1 MSPHPGSE
9 TPPEPPTSSPKSPA
23 EGPGF
28 TKSKQP
34 GPENSGPDAPPQTS
48 SGDVDPGDIDPE
60 DIDPEATEPFP
71 PGLFRVPVPDRV
83 FGEIPTLPDAALKAL
98 LALIGRSF
106 RFDPEASSWTNP
118 RDWFARRPLEEA
130 SGLSDEGTRSGLAE
144 LEERGWAE
152 VDRSAQGY
160 RYRLATDVPEAR
172 YTYVPSA
179 LLTSVGALPSGAA
192 LRVLMATLRRTWGWT
207 QAPPHGGT
215 RSGESGAQSA
225 STPAGEGQAKGLAS
239 EDAAGPVH
247 QRWAEISVPALAAA
261 TGRSAPSVRQA
272 ARALAKEGWI
282 HRVRFGQSAYHY
294 RVRTE
299 PLLPGQ
305 SPEDRGSKVGEK
317 REEKSESE
325 SGPTAKRPP
334 RGTSFSKPPGA
345 NELTA
350 GRQQTCPPSSYKRVS
365 FREQTQAPDEK
376 PTGAEAA
383 GEARQ
388 APEGSPHAVPESPK
402 NSSGPPTTERPNR
415 EGKTNPSSSSRKPRI
430 PKDQRGLYQ
439 KLLAAGIWPDRARE
453 CLKRYSTRRME
464 ANFELWRRRKNDPE
478 APPIGDDGAWLCAA
492 ITDGY
497 ADLRETRT
505 SETRSSRAPNQAS
518 KESPTQNSAG
528 KTRVGHVPGPSTGG
542 PPEHKQKVSP
552 EEKKR
557 LVRRHDGVEAGHFH
571 RFRHGKSPTEE
582 QFLYLDPEEG
592 GPARKRRVA

>member
-1 MSPHPGSE
+1 MS
-9 TPPEPPTSSPKSPA
+9 
-23 EGPGF
+23 
-28 TKSKQP
+28 
-34 GPENSGPDAPPQTS
+34 
-48 SGDVDPGDIDPE
+48 
-60 DIDPEATEPFP
+60 
-71 PGLFRVPVPDRV
+71 
-83 FGEIPTLPDAALKAL
+83 DAALKAL

-106 RFDPEASSWTNP
+106 RFDPEASRWTNP

-160 RYRLATDVPEAR
+160 RYRLAIDVPEAR

-207 QAPPHGGT
+207 QASPHGGA
-215 RSGESGAQSA
+215 RSGESGAQGA
-225 STPAGEGQAKGLAS
+225 STPAGEGRPKGSTS

-247 QRWAEISVPALAAA
+247 QRWAEISGPALAAA

-294 RVRTE
+294 RVQAE

-305 SPEDRGSKVGEK
+305 SPEGRGSKVGEK
-317 REEKSESE
+317 PKEKSESE

-334 RGTSFSKPPGA
+334 RGTSFSNPPGA

-350 GRQQTCPPSSYKRVS
+350 DRQQTCPPSSYKRVS

-383 GEARQ
+383 GKAPQ
-388 APEGSPHAVPESPK
+388 APEDRPRAVPESPK
-402 NSSGPPTTERPNR
+402 NSSGRPTTERPNR

-430 PKDQRGLYQ
+430 PKNQRGLCQ

-453 CLKRYSTRRME
+453 CLKRYSTRRIE

-497 ADLRETRT
+497 ADLGEA
-505 SETRSSRAPNQAS
+505 RSSRVPKKSPARNSSGEAQA
-518 KESPTQNSAG
+518 EQ
-528 KTRVGHVPGPSTGG
+528 VPERSTGA

-552 EEKKR
+552 EEKRR

-571 RFRHGKSPTEE
+571 RFRHAERPTEK

-592 GPARKRRVA
+592 GPARKRRVP

>member
-1 MSPHPGSE
+1 
-9 TPPEPPTSSPKSPA
+9 
-23 EGPGF
+23 
-28 TKSKQP
+28 
-34 GPENSGPDAPPQTS
+34 
-48 SGDVDPGDIDPE
+48 
-60 DIDPEATEPFP
+60 
-71 PGLFRVPVPDRV
+71 VPDQV
-83 FGEIPTLPDAALKAL
+83 FEEIPEMSDAALKAL

-144 LEERGWAE
+144 LEERGWAD

-179 LLTSVGALPSGAA
+179 LLTSVGELPSGAA

-207 QAPPHGGT
+207 QASPHGGT
-215 RSGESGAQSA
+215 CSGESGAQGA
-225 STPAGEGQAKGLAS
+225 STSAGEGRPKGSTS

-247 QRWAEISVPALAAA
+247 QRWAKISVPTLAAA

-272 ARALAKEGWI
+272 ARVLAKEGWI

-294 RVRTE
+294 RVQAG

-305 SPEDRGSKVGEK
+305 SPEGRGSKVGEK
-317 REEKSESE
+317 PKEKSESE
-325 SGPTAKRPP
+325 SGPAAGRSHPSI
-334 RGTSFSKPPGA
+334 SFSKPPGA

-365 FREQTQAPDEK
+365 FREQTQTSDEK
-376 PTGAEAA
+376 PAGAEAA
-383 GEARQ
+383 GEAPQ
-388 APEGSPHAVPESPK
+388 ASGPGPRAVPESHK
-402 NSSGPPTTERPNR
+402 NPQGRPTTERPNAG
-415 EGKTNPSSSSRKPRI
+415 EETVPPSGTPKKPEI
-430 PKDQRGLYQ
+430 PKNQRELYQ

-453 CLKRYSTRRME
+453 CLKRYSMRRIE

-497 ADLRETRT
+497 ADLGETRT

-518 KESPTQNSAG
+518 KESPTQNSTG
-528 KTRVGHVPGPSTGG
+528 KARAGHVPEPSTGG

-557 LVRRHDGVEAGHFH
+557 LVQRHDGVEAGHFH

-582 QFLYLDPEEG
+582 QFLYLDPGEG
-592 GPARKRRVA
+592 GPARKCRVA

>member
-152 VDRSAQGY
+152 VDRSGPGY
-160 RYRLATDVPEAR
+160 RYRLVVDVPEAC

-179 LLTSVGALPSGAA
+179 LLTSVGALPSSAA

-207 QAPPHGGT
+207 HSPHGGA

-239 EDAAGPVH
+239 EEAAGPVH
-247 QRWAEISVPALAAA
+247 QRWAEISVPTLAAA

-272 ARALAKEGWI
+272 ARTLAKEGWI
-282 HRVRFGQSAYHY
+282 HRVRFGQGAYHY
-294 RVRTE
+294 RVQAG
-299 PLLPGQ
+299 PLLPWQ
-305 SPEDRGSKVGEK
+305 SSEGHGSKVGEK
-317 REEKSESE
+317 PEEKSESE

-365 FREQTQAPDEK
+365 FREQTQTSDEK

-383 GEARQ
+383 GEAPQ
-388 APEGSPHAVPESPK
+388 ASGPAPRAVPESHK
-402 NSSGPPTTERPNR
+402 NPQGRPTTERSNAGEETVP
-415 EGKTNPSSSSRKPRI
+415 PSGTPEKPEI
-430 PKDQRGLYQ
+430 PKNQRELYQ

-453 CLKRYSTRRME
+453 CLKRYSTRRIE

-497 ADLRETRT
+497 ADLE
-505 SETRSSRAPNQAS
+505 EARSSQAPNQAS
-518 KESPTQNSAG
+518 EESSTQNSTG
-528 KTRVGHVPGPSTGG
+528 KARAGHVPGSSTGA

-582 QFLYLDPEEG
+582 QFLYLDPGEG